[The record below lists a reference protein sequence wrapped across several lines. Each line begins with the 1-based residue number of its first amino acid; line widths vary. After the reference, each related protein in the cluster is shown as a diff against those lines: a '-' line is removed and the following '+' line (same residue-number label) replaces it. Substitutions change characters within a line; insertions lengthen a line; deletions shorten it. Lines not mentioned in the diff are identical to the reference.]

1 MERWRGE
8 SQRAREGE
16 GRGRGGGGAGVGLLA
31 WERAPPQPCA
41 PEAESHRQIK
51 VATSFHENVLQSRRL
66 LHRLLL
72 VTHCRLEVAEQ
83 PVDEAEIAVS
93 SHLALAVVGRV
104 REVEYRS
111 VQRECAMC
119 VAELQLHLL
128 SWAHARTLRR
138 TQAHS
143 GALRRKHGKH
153 QHSSAAIKGHHPS
166 QSRAIITCARSDEAQ
181 SRASSPARDRTRR
194 VLAIWSALR
203 PRAASPSPAA
213 ARPRAPDEGGNPEV
227 LSGSPMHDVL
237 IRDMS

>member
-1 MERWRGE
+1 MGE
-8 SQRAREGE
+8 EGAGE
-16 GRGRGGGGAGVGLLA
+16 GRGRGGGGAGAGRGRGGGGAGEGLLA
-31 WERAPPQPCA
+31 WDRAPPQPCA

-72 VTHCRLEVAEQ
+72 VTHCRLEIAEQ

-111 VQRECAMC
+111 VQRKCAMC
-119 VAELQLHLL
+119 VAELQLHLH
-128 SWAHARTLRR
+128 SWAHARTPRR
-138 TQAHS
+138 IQAQARETL
-143 GALRRKHGKH
+143 ALIRRNQGP
-153 QHSSAAIKGHHPS
+153 SS
-166 QSRAIITCARSDEAQ
+166 QARDRTRRNQ
-181 SRASSPARDRTRR
+181 GPSSPARDRTRR

-213 ARPRAPDEGGNPEV
+213 ARPRAPNEGGNPEV
-227 LSGSPMHDVL
+227 LSGSSMHDVL